1 MTMGGRRLTV
11 GCMVGEVFYDDFP
24 PARRKLQKVTVKD
37 FMHWSDAE
45 FLFLFWAQFVGRV
58 KL

>member
-1 MTMGGRRLTV
+1 MGGRQLTV
-11 GCMVGEVFYDDFP
+11 GCMVREVIYDDFP
-24 PARRKLQKVTVKD
+24 PARRIPQKVTFDD